1 MYKKVMRVLIKSTL
15 WLLDSD
21 YRKSEVI
28 LNDNTKKFT
37 HTQDG
42 LFRSDFGNV
51 SKVFRTVPYSVWQL
65 TTDTHELLAADKHLI
80 IKEEGVLCWL
90 CDLKV
95 GDKIKTDTGIETV
108 LLLEDLNIRTHM
120 YDLQVETDDHLYY
133 SNGILSHNTT
143 CAVSYLLWKAM
154 FTDDMTILIVAN
166 NQQMALEIMSR
177 VRYAYEG
184 MENCNWLR
192 AGIVKYNE
200 GTIEFDN
207 KSKIVSRATSPYS
220 TRGLSVSLV
229 YCDEFSFLQPH
240 IAAEFWSSILPTLAT
255 GGSCII
261 TSTPNNDEDQFAQL
275 WFGAN
280 NYVDDNGNEL
290 DRTGPGKNGFFPFK
304 STWRDHPDRN
314 EAWADEFRNSLG
326 EEKFKRE
333 FEGEFISRDE
343 TLVSSM
349 TLRNLVSYKPIKKDI
364 NGVRW
369 YTPLRANRTYFVGLD
384 PSMGHAGDSEDTDG
398 GDNSSIVVY
407 ELPSMDQVAEWRSR
421 NTLARDQVKILIK
434 ILISIFRGLAEEDAQ
449 ESEPEIYWSFENNSM
464 GHTIEEIIHS
474 TGEDSFPGVLVNE
487 PHKSGGVKKRRGLN
501 TNQKTKLQACS
512 SLKTYLESNRLT
524 VKSAAIISE
533 LKNYVVSAGSYRA
546 RWGSGDDL
554 IAATLVCLRMMLIV
568 SKWDS
573 TVLESVSSA
582 IDLSEVGL
590 RDDVEPLPVFIL

>member
-1 MYKKVMRVLIKSTL
+1 
-15 WLLDSD
+15 
-21 YRKSEVI
+21 
-28 LNDNTKKFT
+28 
-37 HTQDG
+37 
-42 LFRSDFGNV
+42 
-51 SKVFRTVPYSVWQL
+51 
-65 TTDTHELLAADKHLI
+65 
-80 IKEEGVLCWL
+80 
-90 CDLKV
+90 
-95 GDKIKTDTGIETV
+95 
-108 LLLEDLNIRTHM
+108 
-120 YDLQVETDDHLYY
+120 
-133 SNGILSHNTT
+133 
-143 CAVSYLLWKAM
+143 
-154 FTDDMTILIVAN
+154 
-166 NQQMALEIMSR
+166 
-177 VRYAYEG
+177 
-184 MENCNWLR
+184 
-192 AGIVKYNE
+192 
-200 GTIEFDN
+200 
-207 KSKIVSRATSPYS
+207 
-220 TRGLSVSLV
+220 
-229 YCDEFSFLQPH
+229 
-240 IAAEFWSSILPTLAT
+240 
-255 GGSCII
+255 
-261 TSTPNNDEDQFAQL
+261 
-275 WFGAN
+275 
-280 NYVDDNGNEL
+280 
-290 DRTGPGKNGFFPFK
+290 
-304 STWRDHPDRN
+304 
-314 EAWADEFRNSLG
+314 
-326 EEKFKRE
+326 
-333 FEGEFISRDE
+333 
-343 TLVSSM
+343 M